1 MKDIIAIVNK
11 LQETSGTNDK
21 VQIIKDN
28 ANNETFVKL
37 LKYTYADD
45 KMYGFSDKKLRK
57 ALEELKDNPPVLATR
72 WKDGFV
78 MLDELASSNIN
89 DNMREL
95 TYGFILSKDKDE
107 QELWIRVLTK
117 DLRCKI
123 SGKTINKAIPNC
135 IREFKIQQAYPI
147 DKYFPKKNE
156 WHVLEEKLNGI
167 NGSVLNGKFLS
178 RQGKEITGLNHI
190 IEQLNQ
196 LSFNGYYFN
205 GELVRKN
212 TDNISN
218 GDNFRLTTSIV
229 NSDNIDKS
237 CIDFIVF
244 DLIPVEEFY
253 DGTSKLKYK
262 DRLAQLKQLK
272 EEATQKGLINLD
284 IPEIYYEGED
294 ISNIYTFL
302 DMASDEDKEGL
313 MYIKNCNWKN
323 KRHSGILK
331 VKKFLNADCKIIGYE
346 EGTGAFEGKLGSFI
360 IDYKGNKVGVGS
372 GYTEEERIEF
382 WNNRD
387 EYIGR
392 ILQVKFKEETKDK
405 KTGLISIQFPIY
417 QCIREVGKEVSY
429 NG

>member
-1 MKDIIAIVNK
+1 
-11 LQETSGTNDK
+11 
-21 VQIIKDN
+21 
-28 ANNETFVKL
+28 
-37 LKYTYADD
+37 
-45 KMYGFSDKKLRK
+45 MYGFSDKKLRK

-123 SGKTINKAIPNC
+123 SGKTINKAIPGC

-212 TDNISN
+212 
-218 GDNFRLTTSIV
+218 V
-229 NSDNIDKS
+229 DKV
-237 CIDFIVF
+237 DDV
-244 DLIPVEEFY
+244 
-253 DGTSKLKYK
+253 
-262 DRLAQLKQLK
+262 
-272 EEATQKGLINLD
+272 
-284 IPEIYYEGED
+284 
-294 ISNIYTFL
+294 
-302 DMASDEDKEGL
+302 
-313 MYIKNCNWKN
+313 
-323 KRHSGILK
+323 
-331 VKKFLNADCKIIGYE
+331 
-346 EGTGAFEGKLGSFI
+346 
-360 IDYKGNKVGVGS
+360 
-372 GYTEEERIEF
+372 
-382 WNNRD
+382 
-387 EYIGR
+387 
-392 ILQVKFKEETKDK
+392 
-405 KTGLISIQFPIY
+405 
-417 QCIREVGKEVSY
+417 
-429 NG
+429 